1 MKVDDPRHRRRT
13 LYSRIDR
20 RELDTMLMLYDFPI
34 PSGHSPKRIRTI
46 TPLQQLFVLN
56 SPFVIEQSDALA
68 TRVLAREG
76 RDAERVDHAFQLTLG
91 RKPTA
96 AERDRALAYIT
107 TTSRPPPDK
116 APDKASAR
124 QRAWSLFCQVLLA
137 GAEFRYLD

>member
-1 MKVDDPRHRRRT
+1 
-13 LYSRIDR
+13 
-20 RELDTMLMLYDFPI
+20 
-34 PSGHSPKRIRTI
+34 
-46 TPLQQLFVLN
+46 
-56 SPFVIEQSDALA
+56 
-68 TRVLAREG
+68 VLAREG

-116 APDKASAR
+116 ATDKATDKASAR